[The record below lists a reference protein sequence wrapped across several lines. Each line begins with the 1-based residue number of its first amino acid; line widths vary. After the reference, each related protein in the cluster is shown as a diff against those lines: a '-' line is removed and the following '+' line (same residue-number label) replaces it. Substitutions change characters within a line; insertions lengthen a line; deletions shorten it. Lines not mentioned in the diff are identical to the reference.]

1 MRKKEGYRF
10 FIALLMISGIA
21 IFFLGAFFF
30 KGKSITLF
38 AIKRVV
44 INKAFVSLLPKEY
57 SLEKTEAIR
66 KQVYDFFDTAEEKQ
80 IDDIAVMQVS
90 QKIQA
95 VMTDDRIVPEEVTE
109 LLHLIE
115 EKSKK
120 MEGITTPPQPLLP
133 EGRTK

>member
-1 MRKKEGYRF
+1 MRKKEGYLF
-10 FIALLMISGIA
+10 FIALLTISGIV
-21 IFFLGAFFF
+21 IVFLGAFFL

-38 AIKRVV
+38 AVKQFV

-80 IDDIAVMQVS
+80 IDDMAVMQVS

-95 VMTDDRIVPEEVTE
+95 VMADDRIVPEEVTE
-109 LLHLIE
+109 LIHLIE
-115 EKSKK
+115 EKQGTPSLDKK
-120 MEGITTPPQPLLP
+120 GLE
-133 EGRTK
+133 ENKRR